1 MNQAHRDM
9 KPKNL
14 LLVDDEDDCAI
25 KLADF
30 GFAIRVYEPSS
41 LTKQC
46 GTPFFIG
53 ECMHEHHGLSTF
65 MKPTLNNFSLF
76 IK

>member
-1 MNQAHRDM
+1 M

-30 GFAIRVYEPSS
+30 GFATRVYEPSS

-65 MKPTLNNFSLF
+65 INPTLNNFSLF